1 MSPYNVYQFSEDDVS
16 VDTEIE
22 FYNVADQ
29 RILDMLAEV
38 FVEAE

>member
-22 FYNVADQ
+22 FYNVPDQ
-29 RILDMLAEV
+29 RILDMLVEV
-38 FVEAE
+38 FVVAE